1 MTQLD
6 ICAVIAQGF
15 NNLKSTKKTADTTL
29 QTQQLQCFLGQIRE
43 DILKGLYGCH
53 ENTFFDASKIY
64 KVYEDRNRIEVNR
77 FTDIVNIYLD
87 FAYDTVGR
95 INVTISAIGN
105 DVSNLPGN
113 IDIRQVEI
121 GGLPY
126 ITSRQYSSKS
136 LNGAEIGL
144 LIQNF
149 ATTHEMNKQLQ
160 LN

>member
-6 ICAVIAQGF
+6 ICAVVAQGF
-15 NNLKSTKKTADTTL
+15 ANLQSAKKEAAAQRQL
-29 QTQQLQCFLGQIRE
+29 QQMQCFLGQIRG

-53 ENTFFDASKIY
+53 DNTFFDASKIY
-64 KVYEDRNRIEVNR
+64 HVYEDRNGIEINR
-77 FTDIVNIYLD
+77 AAGIVNLCLD
-87 FAYDTVGR
+87 FAYIGVGR
-95 INVTISAIGN
+95 INVTISALGK

-113 IDIRQVEI
+113 IDIRQI

-149 ATTHEMNKQLQ
+149 ATAREMNEQLQ